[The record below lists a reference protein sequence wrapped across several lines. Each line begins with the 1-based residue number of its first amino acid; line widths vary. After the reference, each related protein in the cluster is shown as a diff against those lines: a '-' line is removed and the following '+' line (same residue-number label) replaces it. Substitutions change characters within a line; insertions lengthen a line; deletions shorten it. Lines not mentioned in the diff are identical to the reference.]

1 MYLVERFNKRFLSGK
16 IIGAFE
22 NQQND
27 FRENESASQ
36 SLKMKTILEKK
47 NWNVVLYPA
56 AFGRHLLQLVH
67 FEFLN
72 GFFFW
77 LLRGCIFSE

>member
-22 NQQND
+22 NRQND

-36 SLKMKTILEKK
+36 SLKKKTILEKK
-47 NWNVVLYPA
+47 TGMLFCIRRPVA
-56 AFGRHLLQLVH
+56 A
-67 FEFLN
+67 
-72 GFFFW
+72 
-77 LLRGCIFSE
+77 LRPPFNTTCSF

>member
-16 IIGAFE
+16 IIDAFE
-22 NQQND
+22 NLQND

-47 NWNVVLYPA
+47 TGILFCIRRPKA
-56 AFGRHLLQLVH
+56 A
-67 FEFLN
+67 
-72 GFFFW
+72 
-77 LLRGCIFSE
+77 I